1 MEPEDADIFQPD
13 ADLWSDGFLDTSW
26 SNKTGN
32 FTGPYEEA
40 QGAGE
45 DHLGPEAWV
54 VPMLFTI
61 IGVVGI
67 SANTL
72 VIYIITKYNEM
83 RTPTNHYIVSLAVAD
98 LSFLIF
104 CSPFTAYMFATT
116 SWTLGRNMC
125 KFVFY
130 VMQVTVDASCFSMT
144 SLSVDRYFAIVH
156 PIASINFRTPRSAVV
171 ISAVIWTAA
180 ISYLLGTKRSRV
192 SMACQ
197 DSIRGPLGSES
208 STLPLRHTTPPLALL
223 ISSPLAVNFDLVYVE
238 WHSQNTYCMERW
250 SSLYGQMAY
259 WISIMVVTYV
269 LPLAVASW
277 SCMRVVQQLWGS
289 NAVYPGIE
297 QLPFQFRQKALRKKR
312 KVCLMIVAMALMF
325 AICWLPNHVIIL
337 WQVLDPKGFP
347 RNFSMHSVKIF
358 AVTLT
363 YLQSALNPILYVFLG
378 EAFRKNLRKECPC
391 MFRSGRV
398 GSNREAGTGAG
409 TGVRP
414 SAASRPLEL
423 GAPACSP
430 ARLSGHQQP
439 VVPANPNKIDLEL
452 RPISHSTNRPSS
464 PVSSSSKQRPLVMPK
479 ASTSMFIRRRGSCC
493 NPAVNLKMARVQPA
507 IVTSKV

>member
-83 RTPTNHYIVSLAVAD
+83 KTPTNHYIVSLAVAD

-171 ISAVIWTAA
+171 ISAVIWT
-180 ISYLLGTKRSRV
+180 V
-192 SMACQ
+192 
-197 DSIRGPLGSES
+197 
-208 STLPLRHTTPPLALL
+208 ALL

-347 RNFSMHSVKIF
+347 RDFSMHSVKIF

>member
-1 MEPEDADIFQPD
+1 
-13 ADLWSDGFLDTSW
+13 
-26 SNKTGN
+26 
-32 FTGPYEEA
+32 
-40 QGAGE
+40 
-45 DHLGPEAWV
+45 
-54 VPMLFTI
+54 MLFTI

-83 RTPTNHYIVSLAVAD
+83 KTPTNHYIVSLAVAD

-171 ISAVIWTAA
+171 ISAVIWT
-180 ISYLLGTKRSRV
+180 V
-192 SMACQ
+192 
-197 DSIRGPLGSES
+197 
-208 STLPLRHTTPPLALL
+208 ALL

-347 RNFSMHSVKIF
+347 RDFSMHSVKIF

-439 VVPANPNKIDLEL
+439 VVPANPNRIDLEL

-493 NPAVNLKMARVQPA
+493 NPAINLKMARVQPA